1 MWKLNKPSLLDAQND
16 IDEAFP
22 NNPRVSIKK
31 TDKDEL
37 KLIYDHYD
45 KNNGKSDNKYKISN
59 VISST
64 KATTIKN
71 AYTRTQGHGD
81 LSYIRIA
88 LLKTAKYKCAF
99 CGQNERLTL
108 DHYLPE
114 SEYKLVAINRQNLV
128 PICFNCNLLKNAKP
142 AADFIHVYY
151 DILPEDQFLIANI
164 QIQGLAINIT
174 FDIDAKAFDTN
185 RNNPL
190 FFKCLNQIKHI
201 QLEDRINEIL
211 SGFLAQTFMNDG
223 DIVDNQVLKMTM
235 KVFINN
241 HEKLYGVNDWRTV
254 VLRALEQDGNFTI
267 DFLKLYMQTNNEDV
281 FS

>member
-1 MWKLNKPSLLDAQND
+1 MWTLDKPSLTEAKND
-16 IDEAFP
+16 IDNAFP
-22 NNPRVSIKK
+22 NKANVTIKK
-31 TDKDEL
+31 TEKDEL

-45 KNNGKSDNKYKISN
+45 SNNGMPHDKYKQNNIISD
-59 VISST
+59 IKT
-64 KATTIKN
+64 KTIKN

-142 AADFIHVYY
+142 AGDFIHVYY

-164 QIQGLAINIT
+164 QIQGQAINIT
-174 FDIDAKAFDTN
+174 FGIDAKAFDAN

-190 FFKCLNQIKHI
+190 FLKCLNQIRHI

-211 SGFLAQTFMNDG
+211 SGFLAQTFMNDR
-223 DIVDNQVLKMTM
+223 DIINDQVLKMTM
-235 KVFINN
+235 KFFINN

-254 VLRALEQDGNFTI
+254 ILRALEQDGNFTI
-267 DFLKLYMQTNNEDV
+267 DFLKLYMQTNNENV